1 LFVRYP
7 GNKPLVLNLLSI
19 EGKEV
24 LTNLSLLEKENK
36 VELQNLAKG
45 VYVVRLSDLSGSII
59 QTYKFS
65 K

>member
-1 LFVRYP
+1 
-7 GNKPLVLNLLSI
+7 VLTVISI

-24 LTNLSLLEKENK
+24 LTNLSLSEKENK

-45 VYVVRLSDLSGSII
+45 VYVVRLSDLSGSTI